1 MLPEMGLMGFNA
13 MNTLTDDQF
22 EQFQIQQRLKYE
34 EMMKKQ
40 VRFFYLFDFKL
51 EKEQNAGV

>member
-1 MLPEMGLMGFNA
+1 MGLMGFNA